1 MIFFLRIR
9 RPPRST
15 RTDTLFPYTTLFRS
29 KAVHAEL
36 ADDLR
41 RQPGA
46 DRAVRVADGVGELH
60 LLAALEHGLRV
71 ADPVGVEAVRHF
83 VAEGVER
90 EAAMMIGRVDLG
102 QYGIEVEVVGLLRS
116 PAHLPPQPGPADHPA
131 TDAPAPPPHIL
142 ARF

>member
-1 MIFFLRIR
+1 MRINDW
-9 RPPRST
+9 SSDVCSSDLDMT
-15 RTDTLFPYTTLFRS
+15 FG

-71 ADPVGVEAVRHF
+71 ADHVGVEAVRHF

-90 EAAMMIGRVDLG
+90 EDRKSVVLGKSGSVRVDLG
-102 QYGIEVEVVGLLRS
+102 GRRILKKKKNKTNK
-116 PAHLPPQPGPADHPA
+116 
-131 TDAPAPPPHIL
+131 TDCK
-142 ARF
+142 